1 MSSDNPDIRD
11 VLNQASMARELSPRE
26 KELRIKFVDEY
37 YKDFNAKRACI
48 RIGYEDSFAGQY
60 ATQFLGE
67 PFVQQQIALRAE
79 KPIGK
84 EEQKEEDE
92 KTKRV
97 IRARLLAESNYH
109 GPGSSHAARVS
120 ALKQLADLYGMEAP
134 KVIKN
139 EHLHRGGV
147 MQVPGIANADAWEDQ
162 AIASQESL
170 VNNARH

>member
-1 MSSDNPDIRD
+1 MSSEDPDVRATID
-11 VLNQASMARELSPRE
+11 LAQMAPDLSPRE

-48 RIGYEDSFAGQY
+48 RIGFEENY
-60 ATQFLGE
+60 AAAYAARFLGE
-67 PFVQQQIALRAE
+67 PFVQQQIAARAE
-79 KPIGK
+79 KTIGK
-84 EEQKEEDE
+84 EEQKVEDE
-92 KTKRV
+92 ATKRV
-97 IRARLLAESNYH
+97 IRTRLLAESNYH

-147 MQVPGIANADAWEDQ
+147 MQVPGIADANAWEE
-162 AIASQESL
+162 AALVSQEHL